1 MTKGHNQGIMK
12 NKRSQF
18 TVMNNIMND
27 IVNDKKSHNI
37 VNNRFAHEPDSLLV
51 ILVSNNISPFWFYNI
66 SVLYLFQ
73 QILDSLSAH

>member
-1 MTKGHNQGIMK
+1 MTKGHNQGIMSH
-12 NKRSQF
+12 KRSQF
-18 TVMNNIMND
+18 TVMSNIMND

-66 SVLYLFQ
+66 SVSYLFQ